1 MLSQLSS
8 ASSKIAPFSYDR
20 PAAPKGS
27 MIVNLAA
34 IAGAIM
40 FALFVVQGVHGLT
53 QAFAMV

>member
-8 ASSKIAPFSYDR
+8 ASPKIAAFRYDR
-20 PAAPKGS
+20 PKGS

-53 QAFAMV
+53 QAFAMA